1 MWFKAMYIGKYHEF
15 VAIRINKS
23 CIISS
28 DTNKHIQQGNFK
40 ALKKYSHIVLNS
52 PIMQYHSYWK
62 YTRSPWARDTLL

>member
-1 MWFKAMYIGKYHEF
+1 MWFKAMYTGKYHEF
-15 VAIRINKS
+15 VAIRINKY

-28 DTNKHIQQGNFK
+28 DTNKHIQQGE

-52 PIMQYHSYWK
+52 SMQYHAYWK